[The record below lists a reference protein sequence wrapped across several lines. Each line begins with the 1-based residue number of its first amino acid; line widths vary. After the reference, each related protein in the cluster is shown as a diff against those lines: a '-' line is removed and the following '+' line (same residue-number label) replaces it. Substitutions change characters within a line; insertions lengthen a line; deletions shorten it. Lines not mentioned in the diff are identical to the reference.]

1 MTYLSKF
8 NRKDNLNESSRSNT
22 SVDKEKWM
30 KDYDKDDEDLT
41 KKPESKA
48 AIQRL
53 KSIKPKS
60 SEYNVYKGMPYEEW
74 EKIRD
79 AWLAQN
85 TF

>member
-1 MTYLSKF
+1 MNN
-8 NRKDNLNESSRSNT
+8 NRKENLNESMRSNT
-22 SVDKEKWM
+22 GSEKEKWL
-30 KDYDKDDEDLT
+30 KDYDKDEDEV

-48 AIQRL
+48 TIQRL
-53 KSIKPKS
+53 KPIKPKS
-60 SEYNVYKGMPYEEW
+60 SGFNVYKGMPYEEW